1 MRSCGILYFLVFS
14 LYRTMSVSRDRHLLP
29 VCVWKVESGSAAG
42 LVLEH
47 EREGGRER
55 DGGSG
60 SRYLQGSSKTLKF
73 LA

>member
-1 MRSCGILYFLVFS
+1 M
-14 LYRTMSVSRDRHLLP
+14 SRDRHLLP